1 MTAANWYERCV
12 AWPAPHMTFNMNVT
26 TSAPVIYRR
35 AAVMDLP
42 ALLRPRRVVSLLKLG
57 IDNEMSPS
65 VPPSA

>member
-1 MTAANWYERCV
+1 MTAANWFERCV

-26 TSAPVIYRR
+26 TFAPVIYRR

-42 ALLRPRRVVSLLKLG
+42 ALLRFVSLLKLG
-57 IDNEMSPS
+57 IDNEMSPP

>member
-35 AAVMDLP
+35 AVMDLP